1 MNHNT
6 QQLISPQDPEWRK
19 IYNNCRSRQGH
30 FTQKVPERQTRI
42 TLSAKQNKNLRG
54 FIEHNVQDNVQHNV
68 KEIMGLRLVIL
79 PSRTYAPMTVDHF
92 KGLSQVG

>member
-30 FTQKVPERQTRI
+30 FTQKLPERQTRI
-42 TLSAKQNKNLRG
+42 TPSAKQRKKLRG
-54 FIEHNVQDNVQHNV
+54 VIENNVQDHD
-68 KEIMGLRLVIL
+68 LTL
-79 PSRTYAPMTVDHF
+79 TAP
-92 KGLSQVG
+92 

>member
-19 IYNNCRSRQGH
+19 IYDNCRSRQGH

-42 TLSAKQNKNLRG
+42 TLSAKQNKKLRG
-54 FIEHNVQDNVQHNV
+54 VIEHNVQDHDLTLTAPWKNAHDR
-68 KEIMGLRLVIL
+68 ILRSEDQDAHII
-79 PSRTYAPMTVDHF
+79 PE
-92 KGLSQVG
+92 